1 MTDTALTTDA
11 AIAKLVSKTESVKL
25 PQGLIEKLDDIFEGI
40 VVLFGS
46 YAKGVQKDDSDL
58 DLFIVGKH
66 DEKKIKEAGHKYG
79 IEINIK
85 SYPTNIFEKE
95 INQDIL
101 LKMDQIK
108 WCLSQKKGI
117 ETVQLSDNL
126 REAYLRKAEEAL
138 EVLRATTIRRRLK

>member
-1 MTDTALTTDA
+1 
-11 AIAKLVSKTESVKL
+11 
-25 PQGLIEKLDDIFEGI
+25 
-40 VVLFGS
+40 
-46 YAKGVQKDDSDL
+46 VQKDDSDL